1 MANQLK
7 MGLVNSIRTLLTRG
21 WSRRRIARELGVNRE
36 TVGRYAKLG
45 RDDEVFVEAAADSAD
60 PKPAKAPTGSSGDGP
75 GETPC
80 APDGSK
86 PARAPTGSDGSK
98 PAQAP
103 PGSGAFPPVD
113 LDAVSESTL
122 ALGGRSRSA
131 SHCEPLRAI
140 IEAKLALGLTAQRI
154 YQDLVA
160 EHGFTSRYHS
170 VRRFVARL
178 REGRPLPFRRMECAP
193 GEQAQVDFGTGAP
206 IVAPDGKRRRA
217 HVLRVVLS
225 HSRKGYSEA
234 VFRQTTDAL
243 MGCLENAFRHFGGAP
258 KTLVLDNL
266 RAAVQQADWYDPELN
281 PRLESFARHYG
292 TVILPIKPYTP
303 RHQGK
308 IERGIGYVKGNALK
322 GRTFGSLADENVH
335 LLEWETRVADTR
347 IHGTTRKQVGLMF
360 REVEQA
366 ALLPLPVE
374 RFPFFHEAQRS
385 VHRDAHVEVDKAYY
399 SVPPEYVGRR
409 VWVRWDGHLVRV
421 FTLAMEP
428 IVVHAKHPA
437 GRFSTRPEHIHSQK
451 ISGVERGSV
460 WLLGRASRIGP
471 HAQRWAQAMLQHRG
485 IQGVRVLMGLVSLA
499 GRYPNDA
506 IEKACQTALSYG
518 AFRLKTIRELIK
530 RGGSIQETFEFL
542 ETHEII
548 RDIAQYGQL
557 VREAIRHTPVASDR

>member
-7 MGLVNSIRTLLTRG
+7 MGLVNSIQTLLTRG
-21 WSRRRIARELGVNRE
+21 WSQRRIARELGVNRE
-36 TVGRYAKLG
+36 TVGRYAKSG

-60 PKPAKAPTGSSGDGP
+60 PKPAKAPTGSSGDEP

-80 APDGSK
+80 ARDGSK
-86 PARAPTGSDGSK
+86 PARAPTGSEWAEAAK
-98 PAQAP
+98 AP
-103 PGSGAFPPVD
+103 PG
-113 LDAVSESTL
+113 
-122 ALGGRSRSA
+122 SA

-170 VRRFVARL
+170 VRRFVVRL
-178 REGRPLPFRRMECAP
+178 REDRPLPFRRMECAP

-206 IVAPDGKRRRA
+206 IVLPDGRRRRT

-266 RAAVQQADWYDPELN
+266 RAAVHEADWYDPELN

-292 TVILPIKPYTP
+292 TVILPIKAYTP

-322 GRTFGSLADENVH
+322 GRTFGSLADENAH

-347 IHGTTRKQVGLMF
+347 IHGTTRKQVGPMF

-366 ALLPLPVE
+366 TLLPLPVE

-421 FTLAMEP
+421 FTLAMGP
-428 IVVHAKHPA
+428 VVVHAKHPA
-437 GRFSTRPEHIHSQK
+437 GRFSTDPEHIHSQK

-460 WLLGRASRIGP
+460 WLLGRARRIGP
-471 HAQRWAQAMLQHRG
+471 QAERWAQAMLQHRG

-499 GRYPNDA
+499 GRYPDDA
-506 IEKACQTALSYG
+506 MEKACQTALSYG

-530 RGGSIQETFEFL
+530 RGGSMQETFEFL